1 MIVAGTNCPE
11 EKVFSA
17 YIVLFE
23 IRSSIVIIS
32 RIFDN
37 TEQIPSLISQL
48 TGTDLTAGNGL
59 TDNIPILVFLLPS
72 YRTIL

>member
-11 EKVFSA
+11 EKVFSV
-17 YIVLFE
+17 YIVLYE

-37 TEQIPSLISQL
+37 TERIPSLISQL